1 MTVGAQ
7 AAVNVTELPKASSPY
22 ELASRASHPED
33 TIINIKGVE
42 IGRAGH
48 PIVMAGP
55 CAIESAEQVDAI
67 AKRVAQAGA
76 KIIRGGAFK
85 PRTSPYSFQG
95 LGVEGLKILSA
106 AAKKYDLLVVTEVM
120 EIGYLDEVASY
131 ADILQIGSR
140 NMQNFP
146 LLREV
151 GKMGKPV
158 LLKRGMSATLEELLC
173 AAEYLL
179 VHGTE
184 DVILCE
190 RGIRSF
196 DPATRNTL
204 DLSAVPVLKSMTHL
218 PVIVD
223 PSHACGRRDIVTTMA
238 RAALAASADGL
249 IVEVA
254 ADPDNALCDGK
265 QSLYLS
271 QFDELMRQV
280 NLVKELLSKI

>member
-1 MTVGAQ
+1 MT
-7 AAVNVTELPKASSPY
+7 AAVATKVTQLPKAECPY
-22 ELASRASHPED
+22 KLASRENRPED
-33 TIINIKGVE
+33 TVVDIKGVK
-42 IGRAGH
+42 IGLKGD

-55 CAIESAEQVDAI
+55 CAVESLEQVEEI
-67 AKRVAQAGA
+67 ACRVAKAGA

-95 LGVEGLKILSA
+95 LGLEGLKILSA
-106 AAKKYDLLVVTEVM
+106 AAKKHGLLVVSEVM
-120 EIGYLDEVASY
+120 EIGCIEEVAEY

-151 GKMGKPV
+151 GKYGKPV

-179 VHGTE
+179 VNGTK

-196 DPATRNTL
+196 DPSTRNTL
-204 DLSAVPVLKSMTHL
+204 DLSAVPILKSLTHL
-218 PVIVD
+218 PIIVD

-238 RAALAASADGL
+238 RAALAAGADGL

-265 QSLYLS
+265 QSLYLP

-280 NLVKELLSKI
+280 NLVRELLAQI